1 MNAVFAGFWRRA
13 AALFVDFLILLIP
26 QSVVNLGLAS
36 MPTLAMLINV
46 ALSAAYFVAFHSS
59 ARMATPGKMAFGIKV
74 ATLDGNRISM
84 PLAIGRYFATWLS
97 GLILGIGYLMAAF
110 TERKQALHDMLCKTV
125 VINKAVTPA
134 DIGENTDTMPVTAGV
149 IAIAV
154 IWFVVPLAGIAAAL
168 VIPAYQDRAVRSQI
182 GAVVTSVEPF
192 KKEVVDAISSRRP
205 IPAGKRNVASPLVD
219 SVNVEPSGQITMNL
233 AKDKA
238 GGGKIFFAPLASKG
252 GIVEWRCWSE
262 GTSESV
268 LTAACRN

>member
-59 ARMATPGKMAFGIKV
+59 ARMATPGKMA
-74 ATLDGNRISM
+74 
-84 PLAIGRYFATWLS
+84 
-97 GLILGIGYLMAAF
+97 LGIGYLMAAF

-149 IAIAV
+149 
-154 IWFVVPLAGIAAAL
+154 
-168 VIPAYQDRAVRSQI
+168 
-182 GAVVTSVEPF
+182 
-192 KKEVVDAISSRRP
+192 
-205 IPAGKRNVASPLVD
+205 
-219 SVNVEPSGQITMNL
+219 
-233 AKDKA
+233 
-238 GGGKIFFAPLASKG
+238 
-252 GIVEWRCWSE
+252 
-262 GTSESV
+262 
-268 LTAACRN
+268 